1 MFKKNYFS
9 LIYSINQYINNLMN
23 NAIIIGTGKIG
34 IDLYIKLKRIN
45 IFDQILIFN
54 RNQNSEGAKYCI
66 KKKFLYYSSGLEGVK
81 KNLKYCNIIFDCTSA
96 KSNIVIT
103 KSLKNFV
110 KKKFYINLTPSNFGK
125 FVVPYFYKN
134 SIPKGVNLITCGG
147 QTSIPII
154 SVFKKI
160 LKTNLIYSELVSS
173 ISSKSAG
180 IATRNNINE
189 YIVNTE
195 KAIKQITKIKKAKVI
210 INLNPSIPPVNMM
223 NSLFFEVKNKINS
236 KIYNNLKNELRKIN
250 SHIKFYIPDYNA
262 ILFKSFDEK
271 ILRVT
276 VRVIGQGDYLPTYAG
291 NLDIITSSAVYLSKQ
306 INQNYLNVENKKKI
320 NH

>member
-1 MFKKNYFS
+1 
-9 LIYSINQYINNLMN
+9 MN

-45 IFDQILIFN
+45 IFDKIFIFN
-54 RNQNSEGAKYCI
+54 RNKYSEGAKYCI
-66 KKKFLYYSSGLEGVK
+66 KKKFLYSNLGVEGVK
-81 KNLKYCNIIFDCTSA
+81 KNLQFCNIIFDCTSA
-96 KSNIVIT
+96 NSNIVIV
-103 KSLKNFV
+103 KSLKRWI

-125 FVVPYFYKN
+125 YVVPYFNKN
-134 SIPKGVNLITCGG
+134 IIPHEVNLITCGG

-154 SVFKKI
+154 STFKKI
-160 LKTNLIYSELVSS
+160 LKKNLIYSELVSS

-195 KAIKQITKIKKAKVI
+195 KAIKQITKIKSAKVI

-223 NSLFFEVKNKINS
+223 NSLFFELKKPISLKTYNILKI
-236 KIYNNLKNELRKIN
+236 ELRKIN

-262 ILFKSFDEK
+262 TLFKSFNKK

-276 VRVIGQGDYLPTYAG
+276 VRVVGQGDYLPTYAG
-291 NLDIITSSAVYLSKQ
+291 NLDIITSSAVHLSKQ
-306 INQNYLNVENKKKI
+306 INHNYLNVKNKKED
-320 NH
+320 NN